1 MGSREWGDEGDE
13 EDQGD
18 EGAGEV
24 GEEELLIIP
33 DSRFPIPDSRFP
45 IPHSPF
51 PLFLT
56 YTCGECATLVLWFR
70 VELAIKLNKTANGV

>member
-1 MGSREWGDEGDE
+1 MRDEGDEGDE
-13 EDQGD
+13 
-18 EGAGEV
+18 GAGKV

-33 DSRFPIPDSRFP
+33 HSLFPIPYSPFP
-45 IPHSPF
+45 IPHSLF
-51 PLFLT
+51 PIPLLLT